1 MVTPARETME
11 REPILYNVVG
21 HEAETAAF
29 QKKLVGEYKLKP
41 FNPFTCVY
49 CLFCCTLT
57 GSYTISDASDDK
69 LKLHGNTHVACC
81 GCIPLENIR
90 FVGGWHASDPSQTY
104 RFSNDTVLTS
114 TLTKFERTGQ
124 IATLAL
130 SGSSK
135 LGSIT
140 GTQVVTTSTNHQKYK
155 MGSIAMD
162 IMYKRVNNT

>member
-49 CLFCCTLT
+49 CLFCCTFS
-57 GSYTISDASDDK
+57 GSYTISDAGDDK
-69 LKLHGNTHVACC
+69 LKLLGNTHVACC
-81 GCIPLENIR
+81 GCISLENTR
-90 FVGGWHASDPSQTY
+90 SVGEWHATDPSYTITA
-104 RFSNDTVLTS
+104 SNMLLTA

>member
-11 REPILYNVVG
+11 REPIVHNVAG

-57 GSYTISDASDDK
+57 GSYTISDAGDDK

-90 FVGGWHASDPSQTY
+90 FVGGWHATDPSYTITA
-104 RFSNDTVLTS
+104 SNMVLTS
-114 TLTKFERTGQ
+114 TLTKFERTSH

-135 LGSIT
+135 LGPIT
-140 GTQVVTTSTNHQKYK
+140 GTQVV
-155 MGSIAMD
+155 MD
-162 IMYKRVNNT
+162 FVYKRQWQ